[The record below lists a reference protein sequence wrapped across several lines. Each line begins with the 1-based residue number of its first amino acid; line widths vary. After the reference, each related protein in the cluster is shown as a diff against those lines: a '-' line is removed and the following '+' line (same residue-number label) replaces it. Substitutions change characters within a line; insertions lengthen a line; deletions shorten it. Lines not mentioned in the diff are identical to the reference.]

1 MRISTLKTAAVLLC
15 MGATAGA
22 AAQIMA
28 PAQITPDM
36 VDTRHFSPQTAEEF
50 VPVNTEYLVN
60 TDAFGMAR
68 TSTRET
74 GAEFQFALQPG
85 ANYAILFKCLS
96 TAEEVTIPDGTVKIA
111 PYALSNS
118 TKVKKINL
126 PESLKE
132 IGNFAF
138 RSCNLQDITLGK
150 NLTTLGYGVFQG
162 NASFNAINL
171 DAANTAFTV
180 SNGML
185 VHKASKTLVAVTANT
200 KELSVPAGVET
211 IAPYLLYANKN
222 ITKLDAPQSTKTVG
236 EYAFYNCPSLAQVQ
250 IPGAVT
256 LESSSFWHAVKLQ
269 SINFPSSLRTIGPY
283 SFCASGLKEAIIP
296 EGVDSIGGAAFQRCD
311 SLLKAST
318 PSTATKMG
326 DVMFFECAVLGEIN
340 VAEGVTYIPDNMA
353 YGCTKLYFFTFPKSL
368 KRIGKGAF
376 SFSWLQEANLWEG
389 LEKVGSSAFQLC
401 PLKNI
406 NVPNTVVEIDD
417 FGFSLTYATYI
428 KCGKGLKRLGNL
440 AFQGNKRA
448 ATIELNEGLQEIG
461 FKALYSEQLISDFV
475 IPASVTTIGDS
486 ALIMTPLRKL
496 TNRSSVPQAIATS
509 IIGMPVKLDWNPTPH
524 ELYDSCELCVPES
537 ALEAYKAAPVWRQFK
552 KITGFAGVNNIDDEN
567 AEIVEIYSIEGY
579 RRDRLM
585 PGINICRYSNGKTRK
600 VFSR

>member
-36 VDTRHFSPQTAEEF
+36 VVTRHFSPQTAEEF

-269 SINFPSSLRTIGPY
+269 SINFPSLLRTISPY
-283 SFCASGLKEAIIP
+283 SFCGSGLKEAIIP
-296 EGVDSIGGAAFQRCD
+296 EGVDSIGGTAFQRCD

-340 VAEGVTYIPDNMA
+340 VAEGVTYIPDNMV

-389 LEKVGSSAFQLC
+389 LEKVGSSARSKTSTC
-401 PLKNI
+401 PTRWWK
-406 NVPNTVVEIDD
+406 
-417 FGFSLTYATYI
+417 LTT
-428 KCGKGLKRLGNL
+428 
-440 AFQGNKRA
+440 
-448 ATIELNEGLQEIG
+448 
-461 FKALYSEQLISDFV
+461 S
-475 IPASVTTIGDS
+475 ASRS
-486 ALIMTPLRKL
+486 PTPLTSNVAKAS
-496 TNRSSVPQAIATS
+496 NVSAI
-509 IIGMPVKLDWNPTPH
+509 
-524 ELYDSCELCVPES
+524 
-537 ALEAYKAAPVWRQFK
+537 
-552 KITGFAGVNNIDDEN
+552 
-567 AEIVEIYSIEGY
+567 
-579 RRDRLM
+579 
-585 PGINICRYSNGKTRK
+585 
-600 VFSR
+600 

>member
-1 MRISTLKTAAVLLC
+1 M
-15 MGATAGA
+15 
-22 AAQIMA
+22 
-28 PAQITPDM
+28 
-36 VDTRHFSPQTAEEF
+36 
-50 VPVNTEYLVN
+50 
-60 TDAFGMAR
+60 
-68 TSTRET
+68 
-74 GAEFQFALQPG
+74 
-85 ANYAILFKCLS
+85 
-96 TAEEVTIPDGTVKIA
+96 KIA

-150 NLTTLGYGVFQG
+150 NLTNLGYGVFQG

-211 IAPYLLYANKN
+211 IAPYLRYANKN

-283 SFCASGLKEAIIP
+283 SFCGSGLKEAIIP

-389 LEKVGSSAFQLC
+389 LEKVGSSARSKTSTC
-401 PLKNI
+401 PTRWWK
-406 NVPNTVVEIDD
+406 
-417 FGFSLTYATYI
+417 LTT
-428 KCGKGLKRLGNL
+428 
-440 AFQGNKRA
+440 
-448 ATIELNEGLQEIG
+448 
-461 FKALYSEQLISDFV
+461 S
-475 IPASVTTIGDS
+475 ASRS
-486 ALIMTPLRKL
+486 PTPLTSNAAKAS
-496 TNRSSVPQAIATS
+496 NVSAI
-509 IIGMPVKLDWNPTPH
+509 
-524 ELYDSCELCVPES
+524 
-537 ALEAYKAAPVWRQFK
+537 
-552 KITGFAGVNNIDDEN
+552 
-567 AEIVEIYSIEGY
+567 
-579 RRDRLM
+579 
-585 PGINICRYSNGKTRK
+585 
-600 VFSR
+600 

>member
-74 GAEFQFALQPG
+74 GAELQFALQPG

-200 KELSVPAGVET
+200 KELSVPAGV
-211 IAPYLLYANKN
+211 
-222 ITKLDAPQSTKTVG
+222 
-236 EYAFYNCPSLAQVQ
+236 
-250 IPGAVT
+250 
-256 LESSSFWHAVKLQ
+256 
-269 SINFPSSLRTIGPY
+269 
-283 SFCASGLKEAIIP
+283 
-296 EGVDSIGGAAFQRCD
+296 
-311 SLLKAST
+311 
-318 PSTATKMG
+318 
-326 DVMFFECAVLGEIN
+326 
-340 VAEGVTYIPDNMA
+340 
-353 YGCTKLYFFTFPKSL
+353 
-368 KRIGKGAF
+368 
-376 SFSWLQEANLWEG
+376 
-389 LEKVGSSAFQLC
+389 
-401 PLKNI
+401 
-406 NVPNTVVEIDD
+406 
-417 FGFSLTYATYI
+417 
-428 KCGKGLKRLGNL
+428 
-440 AFQGNKRA
+440 
-448 ATIELNEGLQEIG
+448 
-461 FKALYSEQLISDFV
+461 
-475 IPASVTTIGDS
+475 
-486 ALIMTPLRKL
+486 
-496 TNRSSVPQAIATS
+496 
-509 IIGMPVKLDWNPTPH
+509 
-524 ELYDSCELCVPES
+524 
-537 ALEAYKAAPVWRQFK
+537 
-552 KITGFAGVNNIDDEN
+552 
-567 AEIVEIYSIEGY
+567 
-579 RRDRLM
+579 
-585 PGINICRYSNGKTRK
+585 
-600 VFSR
+600 

>member
-36 VDTRHFSPQTAEEF
+36 VVTRHFSPQTAEEF

-236 EYAFYNCPSLAQVQ
+236 EYAFYICPSLAQVQ

-283 SFCASGLKEAIIP
+283 SFCGSGLKEAIIP
-296 EGVDSIGGAAFQRCD
+296 EGVDSIGGTAFQRCD
-311 SLLKAST
+311 SPLKAST

-326 DVMFFECAVLGEIN
+326 DVMFFEYAVLGEIN

-417 FGFSLTYATYI
+417 FGFSLTNATYI